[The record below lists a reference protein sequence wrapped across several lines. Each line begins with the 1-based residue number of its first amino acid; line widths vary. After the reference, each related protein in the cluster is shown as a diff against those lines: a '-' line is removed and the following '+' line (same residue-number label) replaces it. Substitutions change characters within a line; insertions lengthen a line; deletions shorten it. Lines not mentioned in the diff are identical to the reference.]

1 MTFFLDYS
9 KILKITKIIL
19 LGSYSDGPFRVLEC
33 LNTYIVRK
41 GFINTSIAANF
52 ITIINE
58 KPYAEKMGKV
68 LEDIIKD
75 MKISDFCVFVFFE
88 NEKNDS
94 VIVELTSLIHS
105 SAIRVDEKIL
115 VILPRNYHSSMLT
128 GLISNKK
135 LNIFRYDDVFDIF
148 PYCFSYL
155 KRNSIER
162 FKI

>member
-94 VIVELTSLIHS
+94 VIVELASLIHL
-105 SAIRVDEKIL
+105 SAIRADNKVL
-115 VILPRNYHSSMLT
+115 VIFPRNYHSSMLT
-128 GLISNKK
+128 GLIANKK
-135 LNIFRYDDVFDIF
+135 LNIFKYDDFIDIF
-148 PYCFSYL
+148 QFCFSYL
-155 KRNSIER
+155 KRNSKD
-162 FKI
+162 KI